1 MIEGLG
7 PSMFNRPAPE
17 KKKKKSHKPSPA
29 STLTD
34 EVIRFVKANGGTARR
49 VNSMGIYDDVL
60 GKWRTSM
67 TRRGYEDVDATMC
80 VTFGKLKFGFKIGVE
95 IKIGSDTQSQYQKK
109 RQQELEAA
117 GGQYWIIKDFDTFT
131 KTYSDYMLY
140 IKKTLSFNIFR

>member
-17 KKKKKSHKPSPA
+17 KKKKKSYKPSPA
-29 STLTD
+29 SILTD

-49 VNSMGIYDDVL
+49 VNSMGIYDEVL
-60 GKWRTSM
+60 NKWRTSM

-80 VTFGKLKFGFKIGVE
+80 VRFGNLKFGFKIGVE
-95 IKIGSDTQSQYQKK
+95 IKIGGDTQSQYQKK

>member
-17 KKKKKSHKPSPA
+17 KKKKKSYKPSPA
-29 STLTD
+29 SILTD

-49 VNSMGIYDDVL
+49 VNSMGIYDEVL
-60 GKWRTSM
+60 NKWRTSM

-80 VTFGKLKFGFKIGVE
+80 VRFGNLKFGFKIGVE
-95 IKIGSDTQSQYQKK
+95 IKIGGDTQSQYQKK

-117 GGQYWIIKDFDTFT
+117 GGQYWIVKDIDSFRLLYLSHLTHLEITF
-131 KTYSDYMLY
+131 
-140 IKKTLSFNIFR
+140 FNLKR